1 MEHWDFYFKPNQKN
15 TLQMHRKSSVGEN
28 LGNRKFHTRLV
39 IVYSVEHHVNIYYSW
54 KCIFTMTQLFH
65 FWTYVLEN
73 SRVHNCATDNIIV
86 RGTNSPQILI
96 SRKMENKLF
105 TQETLQQ
112 SEWNIWLYMDGFQN
126 T

>member
-1 MEHWDFYFKPNQKN
+1 
-15 TLQMHRKSSVGEN
+15 
-28 LGNRKFHTRLV
+28 
-39 IVYSVEHHVNIYYSW
+39 
-54 KCIFTMTQLFH
+54 MTQLFP

-112 SEWNIWLYMDGFQN
+112 SE
-126 T
+126 